1 MCGKHTRQ
9 SMKLRLESGAISLQG
24 RRNPVH
30 MTTDLKRE
38 RQRAMNMVDRRDG
51 LQGSPSGTVPRA
63 AAFWLRLSIAAAL
76 LAAVGSVLGL
86 TIGGI
91 YAPLTPVF
99 LPQAL
104 AQDLANL
111 LLVAPAWL
119 VLATLAL
126 RGSLRAYLLWLGVL
140 AFTVYNYVIYTFS
153 IPFGPLF
160 LPWVAVLGLSLYS
173 LIGGIA
179 AMDHEAVAAA
189 FSSRRAIVVAGW
201 SLMVMAILF
210 GLLWLSEDVPAL
222 RAGLRPQS
230 LVDMALPTNPVHILD
245 LAFFLPAVLMV
256 GLLLL
261 RRRPMAHSFAPPLIA
276 FLVLTG
282 VPILLTPAVQA
293 ARGAAADW
301 AVALPIGTLTVAMTA
316 LLVWLLATVRTDAL
330 DVGAGTGAA
339 TGDPAAITSDTVS
352 STPIEAANLALLRSY
367 LAALEAGAVGDDLA
381 RFFTADAEQVEL
393 PNRLNPNGGRSD
405 LATMLSRAE
414 QGRKLLA
421 AQRYIVHRAVASG
434 SMVAME
440 AEWTGVLAVALGSLP
455 PGAEMRAHLAMFFD
469 IDDGRIRTQRN
480 YDCFEPW

>member
-1 MCGKHTRQ
+1 MAD
-9 SMKLRLESGAISLQG
+9 RLDDSSGGPSRAF
-24 RRNPVH
+24 PV
-30 MTTDLKRE
+30 
-38 RQRAMNMVDRRDG
+38 
-51 LQGSPSGTVPRA
+51 A
-63 AAFWLRLSIAAAL
+63 ADFWLRLSIVAAL
-76 LAAVGSVLGL
+76 LAVVGSVAGL
-86 TIGGI
+86 AIGGI

-119 VLATLAL
+119 ILATLAL

-179 AMDHEAVAAA
+179 VIDHEAVAAA
-189 FSSRRAIVVAGW
+189 FTSRRAVVVAGW

-256 GLLLL
+256 GVLLL
-261 RRRPMAHSFAPPLIA
+261 RRRPLAHTLAPPLIA

-282 VPILLTPAVQA
+282 VPILLTPAIQA
-293 ARGAAADW
+293 ARGVAADSG
-301 AVALPIGTLTVAMTA
+301 VALPIGSLTVAMAA
-316 LLVWLLATVRTDAL
+316 LLAWLLTTLRSDARTGGD
-330 DVGAGTGAA
+330 AA
-339 TGDPAAITSDTVS
+339 TGDPAALASDAS
-352 STPIEAANLALLRSY
+352 PLTPVEVANLTLLRSY
-367 LAALEAGAVGDDLA
+367 LAALEAGAVGDALA

-405 LATMLSRAE
+405 LATMLARAE
-414 QGRKLLA
+414 QGRKLLTV
-421 AQRYIVHRAVASG
+421 QRYVIHRAVAHG
-434 SMVAME
+434 STVAVE

-455 PGAEMRAHLAMFFD
+455 PGAEMRAHFAMFFD
-469 IDDGRIRTQRN
+469 IEDGRIRAQRN